1 MKTNGFGLTVG
12 HKGVSSLF
20 DFDIKLKTLIHFDL
34 PTLRSIWA
42 KDSLEQYSLQI
53 VRIFMCCM
61 LKTLPLNLNTAQ
73 LRSIEGQKCSWCI
86 SLVWKD
92 DISK

>member
-20 DFDIKLKTLIHFDL
+20 DSDIKLKTLVHFDL

-42 KDSLEQYSLQI
+42 KDSLE
-53 VRIFMCCM
+53 
-61 LKTLPLNLNTAQ
+61 
-73 LRSIEGQKCSWCI
+73 
-86 SLVWKD
+86 
-92 DISK
+92 

>member
-42 KDSLEQYSLQI
+42 KDSLE
-53 VRIFMCCM
+53 
-61 LKTLPLNLNTAQ
+61 
-73 LRSIEGQKCSWCI
+73 
-86 SLVWKD
+86 
-92 DISK
+92 